1 MPKVN
6 IIGGDMSRYKLEKEI
21 NEFIKNKN
29 VINISYAVH
38 MCGYSTYR
46 EACILY
52 EDTPCYPIVS
62 GKIADEIREKLKIE
76 PTDEMLE
83 GIKILKEMFERREQN
98 G

>member
-1 MPKVN
+1 MPKIK
-6 IIGGDMSRYKLEKEI
+6 IIEDNTTYFLEKEV
-21 NEFIKNKN
+21 NNFIKDKK

-38 MCGYSTYR
+38 MCGCFTYR

-52 EDTPCYPIVS
+52 EDAPCYPIIS

-83 GIKILKEMFERREQN
+83 GIEILKEMFEGRKQN